1 MAIIHG
7 GRGTIYNAAY
17 SGKPAIGIPLNGEQ
31 QYNIEN
37 LNRHGAGLKISK
49 TFFQKEKLLKAISE
63 IFENYDKYLKNAQ
76 NLVQK
81 FPKPEGDKNAAY
93 IIQEITSNIK

>member
-1 MAIIHG
+1 
-7 GRGTIYNAAY
+7 
-17 SGKPAIGIPLNGEQ
+17 LNGEQ

-37 LNRHGAGLKISK
+37 LKRHGAALKLSK
-49 TFFQKEKLLKAISE
+49 TFFQKEKLLKAIDE
-63 IFENYDKYLKNAQ
+63 ILEKYDLYLKKAQ
-76 NLVQK
+76 NLAYK